1 LGQRLAAVVVVD
13 EVAPRLRH
21 ALGLVESHGRDASQA
36 LEQQVV
42 VEALHASCAS
52 SLFVAAVHGGDQS
65 IDKEVVAGR
74 GRSIDNLG
82 VGSIR
87 KQVALGKKTSEKAV
101 PQPFCTQEVDS
112 DVHDTSFATM
122 NQIPGDE
129 MGTSRLSQYEQGSC
143 LDYLGSLYNNPQ
155 LHVGYTDLLM
165 EQIRNSQ
172 EEKNGQQAQQVS
184 GCLHGYE
191 MFGGLHHNNSEEAKH
206 NLDSTQC
213 GAYKGTFTELLLADN
228 PMVDHYGLETGIS
241 EDNDMLFNNYSFV
254 NTSAEYGQTN
264 YEATLNAQEA
274 SSIEGSSVQHEQN
287 NQSAYCETWGPG
299 IFDAMNLQE
308 AMKLSSKG
316 AKNDDVMEYLN
327 DEMDR
332 LDKELDLLLLS
343 DNDGTSSSDNESDS
357 AGSCINVESTDTGS
371 TLKDPDRVIKQK
383 GRPKKPK
390 RFKKRI
396 EILKQKKIEEDKRK
410 MRKTKKAETASPN
423 GKSKKKQKK

>member
-1 LGQRLAAVVVVD
+1 M
-13 EVAPRLRH
+13 
-21 ALGLVESHGRDASQA
+21 
-36 LEQQVV
+36 
-42 VEALHASCAS
+42 
-52 SLFVAAVHGGDQS
+52 
-65 IDKEVVAGR
+65 
-74 GRSIDNLG
+74 G

-129 MGTSRLSQYEQGSC
+129 MGTSRLSQYEQGCC

-213 GAYKGTFTELLLADN
+213 GAYKGTFTKLLLADN

-254 NTSAEYGQTN
+254 NTSVEYGQTN

-308 AMKLSSKG
+308 
-316 AKNDDVMEYLN
+316 
-327 DEMDR
+327 
-332 LDKELDLLLLS
+332 
-343 DNDGTSSSDNESDS
+343 
-357 AGSCINVESTDTGS
+357 
-371 TLKDPDRVIKQK
+371 DPDRVIKQK